1 MTESYTFSIVLF
13 SLAAVMCLITLTY
26 VIRRAFSREAGEI
39 CGWELRGARSR
50 IGAVARTT
58 LAEGIRSKFVSGFAL
73 IILVALPLFWL
84 TAEGDGTIKGKV
96 QMFINYSMGFAGFIL
111 SLATIFF
118 SCMSLSN
125 EILSRQIYAI
135 ASKPIP
141 RWQLLAGKW
150 VGIMSFNV
158 MVVLIVS
165 VATYFGVQGTMGRF
179 RTHLAHELET
189 YCGLTEDQAQDAVA
203 ALDDVKGIGKKGA
216 ESPVVS
222 VMAETLGRTDEQ
234 ITELL
239 LYLPEATRMDLRR
252 FDELR
257 RQVLVAR
264 ASVMPE
270 IPDLREDAA
279 AWYEKLKEEDRLP
292 TDRTDREIRE
302 QLETELL
309 ALYSTIPP
317 ACGKTWGLD
326 GPPPQAGSDFIMSVR
341 FKFHV
346 PAQLPAGIFLGKTL
360 EKDAL
365 LCRWLAGDDRTTSFF
380 AKVDTFPVDAFN
392 EFEIP
397 VQCVDQSGKILLSFE
412 NLDPRRG
419 AAVFGTPDA
428 LEVLYRVGSFRLSVF
443 QAALAMLVPITCLTS
458 LGVCASTFLS
468 YSVGSLILV
477 TTFILSIS
485 MGFVAES
492 FAATSEYAPP
502 NPGLYFEVRRA
513 TIDMVAWS
521 LYMGDVEPVRQLIE
535 GRAVGW
541 SRLWENCWKQ
551 VILKSGAVM
560 FVGVLVLR
568 RRELA
573 AIIV

>member
-1 MTESYTFSIVLF
+1 MTESYTFSIVMI
-13 SLAAVMCLITLTY
+13 SLAVLTSLITLGY
-26 VIRRAFSREAGEI
+26 VIRMAFSRHSGEI
-39 CGWELRGARSR
+39 CGWELRGAGSR
-50 IGAVARTT
+50 IYAVARTT

-73 IILVALPLFWL
+73 IILVAVPLFWL
-84 TAEGDGTIKGKV
+84 TADGDGTIKGKV
-96 QMFINYSMGFAGFIL
+96 QMFINYSMGFAGFML

-135 ASKPIP
+135 ATKPIP

-158 MVVLIVS
+158 VTVLFVS
-165 VATYFGVQGTMGRF
+165 LATYFGVQGSIAQF

-189 YCGLTEDQAQDAVA
+189 YCSLTPDQAQGAVK

-222 VMAETLGRTDEQ
+222 VMAEALGKTDGQ
-234 ITELL
+234 ITEML

-257 RQVLVAR
+257 RQVLVSR
-264 ASVMPE
+264 ASVKTE
-270 IPDLREDAA
+270 LPDMREDVME
-279 AWYEKLKEEDRLP
+279 WHGKLKAQDRLP
-292 TDRTDREIRE
+292 TNLTDRQVRE
-302 QLETELL
+302 QLESELL
-309 ALYSTIPP
+309 AWYCTVPP
-317 ACGKTWGLD
+317 MRGKSWMLA
-326 GPPPQAGSDFIMSVR
+326 GPPPQEGDDFIMSVR

-346 PAQLPAGIFLGKTL
+346 PAQLPAGVFLGKTL

-365 LCRWLAGDDRTTSFF
+365 LCRWVVGDDRTTDFYTV
-380 AKVDTFPVDAFN
+380 VDTFPVDSFN

-397 VQCVDQSGKILLSFE
+397 VQCVGEDGKILLSFE
-412 NLDPRRG
+412 NLDPRSG
-419 AAVFGTPDA
+419 AAVFDLPDA
-428 LEVLYRVGSFRLSVF
+428 LEVLYRVGSFRFSLF
-443 QAALAMLVPITCLTS
+443 HAALAMLIPITCLTS

-468 YSVGSLILV
+468 YPVGSLILV

-502 NPGLYFEVRRA
+502 DAGLYFQVRRTA
-513 TIDMVAWS
+513 IDIVSWS
-521 LYMGDVEPVRQLIE
+521 LYLGDVEPVRKIIE
-535 GRAVGW
+535 GRVVGW
-541 SRLWENCWKQ
+541 PLLWENCWKQ

-560 FVGVLVLR
+560 LIGVLVLR